1 MYSTTRTSGHLEG
14 SSGRYGSSPQYGSHG
29 QYDTS
34 SRYSSGGQYGQLS
47 SPGQYNSSAL
57 GSHDRYG
64 GGGSSYGSR
73 LDNDRDLNYNRP
85 DSGSSYT
92 RESPYN
98 KDYTS
103 RVSARDSS
111 YGSTST
117 MYGSTKDRRGSTLGS
132 NRDVRD
138 NDRYK
143 AKDLGGY
150 GTKDRDISSYNRE
163 NLTKGTKDYNS
174 YKKDSISYGRDIYGD
189 GREKSRLKDSSY
201 LSSRRD
207 SDYLDEEDIKM
218 KGGNG
223 KGKKKKRKNPIT
235 CNLSGTRYEVG
246 ELNVFLT
253 AVSILETEYNILF
266 GIHQSLPATL
276 LTFSYC
282 PFIEWFNLKE
292 KLNTRIEYYFFFP
305 FCLP

>member
-1 MYSTTRTSGHLEG
+1 MYSTTRTSGHVEG
-14 SSGRYGSSPQYGSHG
+14 SSGRYGSSPQYGSYG

-34 SRYSSGGQYGQLS
+34 SRYSSSGGQYGQLS
-47 SPGQYNSSAL
+47 SSARYNSSAL
-57 GSHDRYG
+57 GTHDRYG
-64 GGGSSYGSR
+64 GGGSSYGNR

-103 RVSARDSS
+103 RASARDSL

-117 MYGSTKDRRGSTLGS
+117 MYSSTKDRRGSTLSS
-132 NRDVRD
+132 NRDIRD

-143 AKDLGGY
+143 NKDSGGY

-163 NLTKGTKDYNS
+163 NLAKGAKDYDS
-174 YKKDSISYGRDIYGD
+174 FKKDGTSYGRDIYGD
-189 GREKSRLKDSSY
+189 RRQKSRSKDESY

-207 SDYLDEEDIKM
+207 SDYLEDDDTKM
-218 KGGNG
+218 KGENG
-223 KGKKKKRKNPIT
+223 KGRKKKRKNPIT

-246 ELNVFLT
+246 E
-253 AVSILETEYNILF
+253 
-266 GIHQSLPATL
+266 
-276 LTFSYC
+276 
-282 PFIEWFNLKE
+282 FNM
-292 KLNTRIEYYFFFP
+292 FP
-305 FCLP
+305 GS